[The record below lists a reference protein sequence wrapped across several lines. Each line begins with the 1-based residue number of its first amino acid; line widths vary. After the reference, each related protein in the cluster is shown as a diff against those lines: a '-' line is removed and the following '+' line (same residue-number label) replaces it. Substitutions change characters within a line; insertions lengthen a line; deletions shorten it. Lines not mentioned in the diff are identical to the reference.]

1 MDLHVLQNLIFKILI
16 LSYPLLIS
24 AWLMFYVDLSDYNLL
39 WLRLRTWS
47 PATKLCKFKK
57 NKEDGLLIL
66 NGREVGLANYL
77 GHRIDSHSFL
87 RQKSYIK
94 TNKDR
99 LLCLYCQIFLLKK
112 ICYSFSN
119 VPEQKR
125 FLFTKTDNTPPF
137 PRFGYITGTGS
148 YCKCMYIVCAC
159 INMRIQYT
167 YKNSQCPW
175 GM

>member
-1 MDLHVLQNLIFKILI
+1 M
-16 LSYPLLIS
+16 SLLPDFL
-24 AWLMFYVDLSDYNLL
+24 AE
-39 WLRLRTWS
+39 
-47 PATKLCKFKK
+47 
-57 NKEDGLLIL
+57 ED
-66 NGREVGLANYL
+66 
-77 GHRIDSHSFL
+77 
-87 RQKSYIK
+87 
-94 TNKDR
+94 
-99 LLCLYCQIFLLKK
+99 

-137 PRFGYITGTGS
+137 PRFGYITGTES

>member
-87 RQKSYIK
+87 GHKSYIK

-99 LLCLYCQIFLLKK
+99 LLCLYCKIFLLKK
-112 ICYSFSN
+112 IYVIRFQMYQNKKGFSLR
-119 VPEQKR
+119 K
-125 FLFTKTDNTPPF
+125 LTTPHPSLDLDIS
-137 PRFGYITGTGS
+137 RELEV
-148 YCKCMYIVCAC
+148 IVNAC
-159 INMRIQYT
+159 ILYVHV
-167 YKNSQCPW
+167 
-175 GM
+175 

>member
-24 AWLMFYVDLSDYNLL
+24 AWLMFYVDLPDYNLL
-39 WLRLRTWS
+39 WLRLRTLS

-87 RQKSYIK
+87 GHKSYIK

-112 ICYSFSN
+112 IYIIRFQMYQNKKGFSLR
-119 VPEQKR
+119 K
-125 FLFTKTDNTPPF
+125 LTTPHPSLDLDIS
-137 PRFGYITGTGS
+137 RELEV
-148 YCKCMYIVCAC
+148 IVNAC
-159 INMRIQYT
+159 ILYVHV
-167 YKNSQCPW
+167 
-175 GM
+175 